1 MEVISASETNQVY
14 ISVIVIVYDR
24 DKYINDALRS
34 LQNQILDKEKF
45 EVIVVTNIP
54 LTLQEFP
61 GMNLRV
67 IESSSKK
74 GTAKYVEGMNLSKG
88 KIICFLEDDDAFSPE
103 KLEIVYNIFTSYPDI
118 AFYKNNTLKAH
129 DFNQYMDRSRRYK
142 LDSNFA
148 KTFKVSSSTSKKLFW
163 KLRRNR
169 MSFNTSS
176 MCINKQFYYKNDVI
190 KLLNC
195 EGIVG
200 DELIFLVPFTFGNQV
215 NIVYDPRRITFYRR
229 NVSFS
234 KSVLRKAN
242 LDEYVN
248 QSIIFIKFMIDS
260 YEKFSNI
267 FCNVPVLLEYSRL
280 EATSCSFRLNL
291 FTNARSSVRQ
301 FYLTLITAM
310 LEADAYMGVIIF
322 LAITQLILPSKVYK
336 SFFKIMFQIL
346 TKL

>member
-1 MEVISASETNQVY
+1 MAGTSASETNQIY

-34 LQNQILDKEKF
+34 LQNQTLNKEKF
-45 EVIVVTNIP
+45 EVILVTNIR

-74 GTAKYVEGMNLSKG
+74 GTAKYAEGMNSSKG
-88 KIICFLEDDDAFSPE
+88 EIICFLEDDDAFAPE
-103 KLEIVYNIFTSYPDI
+103 KLEVVYNVFTSYPDI
-118 AFYKNNTLKAH
+118 AFYKNNTLKTH
-129 DFNQYMDRSRRYK
+129 DVNQYMNGSGRHK

-148 KTFKVSSSTSKKLFW
+148 KIFKVSSSTSRKLFW

-169 MSFNTSS
+169 MNFNTSS
-176 MCINKQFYYKNDVI
+176 MCINKQFYYKDDVI

-195 EGIVG
+195 EGIAG
-200 DELIFLVPFTFGNQV
+200 DELIFLIPFTFRNQV
-215 NIVYDPRRITFYRR
+215 NVVYDSRKITFYRR

-234 KSVLRKAN
+234 KSVVKKVN
-242 LDEYVN
+242 LDEYINHSV
-248 QSIIFIKFMIDS
+248 IFIKFMIDS

-267 FCNVPVLLEYSRL
+267 FCNVPVLLEYGRL
-280 EATSCSFRLNL
+280 EAASYSLRLNL
-291 FTNARSSVRQ
+291 FTNGRSSVRQ
-301 FYLTLITAM
+301 FYLALTTAM
-310 LEADAYMGVIIF
+310 LETDVYTGVIIF
-322 LAITQLILPSKVYK
+322 LAMAQLILPSKLYK
-336 SFFKIMFQIL
+336 ICFIIMFQIL